1 LLVTQQALSSPNTT
15 HANDLFPASQATPAI
30 SVQDVVHRYPP
41 ASNRRRKDGRPT
53 QGTSR
58 ELALDH
64 VSLDIPQSGIFGLLG
79 PNGGGKSTLFRIIA
93 TTQRATSGK
102 VSVMGHDVLTH
113 SHQVRSLLG
122 VLFQTPSLDV
132 HLTAYENL
140 RYHGML
146 FGLKGAELSRRID
159 HWLESLGLLDNR
171 DDRVMAFSGG
181 MRRRL
186 ELAKALLHNPRILL
200 LDEPATGLDPAARS
214 DVWNHLHRLRQEHG
228 VTIALTTHLMD
239 EAERCDTL
247 AIINDGRLV
256 AVNTPT
262 GFKDSIGGDIIVI
275 TPAGD
280 PDAQAIEQI
289 RQRAIS
295 SLDSQNLV
303 TCSVVDG
310 KIFVECPDGP
320 AQVARIGAALAG
332 DIRSI
337 SVGQPTLEDV
347 FMHLTGRTMKRD
359 LINI

>member
-1 LLVTQQALSSPNTT
+1 MTQQALSSLNTP
-15 HANDLFPASQATPAI
+15 HAAALSAATSATPAI
-30 SVQDVVHRYPP
+30 RVSDVVHRYPP
-41 ASNRRRKDGRPT
+41 ASGKRRKNGRPMH
-53 QGTSR
+53 GSSR

-64 VSLDIPQSGIFGLLG
+64 VSLDIPQGGIFGLLG

-93 TTQRATSGK
+93 TIQRATSGN
-102 VSVMGHDVLTH
+102 VSVMGYDVLSQ

-146 FGLKGAELSRRID
+146 FGLKGAELTKRID
-159 HWLESLGLLDNR
+159 QWLERLGLLDNR

-200 LDEPATGLDPAARS
+200 LDEPATGLDPAARR
-214 DVWNHLHRLRQEHG
+214 DVWSHLKMLREEHG

-256 AVNTPT
+256 AVNTPS
-262 GFKDSIGGDIIVI
+262 GFKESIGGDIIVI
-275 TPAGD
+275 TPSGE
-280 PDAQAIEQI
+280 PSGPEMEQI
-289 RQRAIS
+289 RQRALA
-295 SLDSQNLV
+295 SLESQNQV
-303 TCSVVDG
+303 TCSIVDG
-310 KIFVECPDGP
+310 KIFVECLDGP

-332 DIRSI
+332 NIQSI

-359 LINI
+359 IVNI